1 MSHREVILAY
11 PGDEPLASALAAAYP
26 GATTAPLELRQF
38 PDGESY
44 VRLPSTLKDARVT
57 IVCSLYQPDSRFL
70 PLAMIASTARD
81 LGAARVD
88 LLCPYLSYMR
98 QDERFSPGE
107 GVTSRYM
114 ASLLCSL
121 FDGLV
126 TMDPH
131 LHRHPTL
138 DELYTI
144 PNACV
149 SSAPALARWLEQYP
163 GPLVLV
169 GPDEESEQ
177 WVVALSKSLGAPY
190 MILHKT
196 RKGDREVEID
206 AQALH
211 RHEDA
216 TVVILDDIIST
227 GRTMAKTVE
236 HILAQGM
243 RAPICVG
250 VHAVFADDACA
261 LLREAGASEV
271 VTCNTIPHPTNQ
283 IDVSATLAEG
293 FWRWRATVTDDD

>member
-11 PGDEPLASALAAAYP
+11 PGDEPLACALAASRP
-26 GATTAPLELRQF
+26 GALAEPLELRQF

-44 VRLPSTLKDARVT
+44 VRLPAEVKGARVSV
-57 IVCSLYQPDSRFL
+57 VCSLYQPDSRFL

-81 LGAARVD
+81 LGAERVD

-114 ASLLCSL
+114 ASLLCGL

-138 DELYTI
+138 DELYSI
-144 PNACV
+144 PNACI
-149 SSAPALARWLEQYP
+149 SSAPALARWLKQYP

-177 WVVALSKSLGAPY
+177 WVVALSETLGAPY
-190 MILHKT
+190 MILNKT
-196 RKGDREVEID
+196 RMGDREVEID
-206 AQALH
+206 ASSL
-211 RHEDA
+211 RHHEGA

-261 LLREAGASEV
+261 LLKQVGAREV

-283 IDVSATLAEG
+283 IDVNATLADG
-293 FWRWRATVTDDD
+293 FWRWRATVTDR